1 MIDPFK
7 KEAAQKWIKQS
18 LHDKD
23 MAIKNCSI
31 GGFDVAAFLAHQ
43 SVEKLFKG
51 LLLLDDKKIPRT
63 HHIDQ
68 LARELNLPENLM
80 PDVYQLAPDYQI
92 SRYPDIADTIPF
104 EQYDDQILQIKLSS
118 LERIFDFL
126 KGRYLEC
133 IE

>member
-1 MIDPFK
+1 MVDPLC
-7 KEAAQKWIKQS
+7 KEAARKWIKQS
-18 LHDKD
+18 LHEKD

-31 GGFDVAAFLAHQ
+31 GGYDVAAFLAHQ

-51 LLLLDDKKIPRT
+51 LLLLDGKKIPRT

-68 LARELNLPENLM
+68 LARELEIPKEIM

-92 SRYPDIADTIPF
+92 SRYPDIADNIPF

-118 LERIFDFL
+118 LEKIFYLL
-126 KGRYLEC
+126 KDRYSGYVQ
-133 IE
+133 